1 MPLIQRLSMALS
13 VFEHG
18 SLMPFLTLLTTLSLL
33 QSAHAQPS
41 HIAAEPSVSEPRLIA
56 ATFRSNWCG
65 PCRILEPRF
74 DSVMQDYADASIEE
88 VRFDFSF
95 GRRGR
100 LAERAAEEGISEVYA
115 RSAGSTGYV
124 LLIDRETQDV
134 LAHITVRYA
143 DGDIRGAIE
152 HALAI
157 IEDRQDRGL

>member
-1 MPLIQRLSMALS
+1 MKALILAATL
-13 VFEHG
+13 G
-18 SLMPFLTLLTTLSLL
+18 TLLSGPAPQTGTT
-33 QSAHAQPS
+33 
-41 HIAAEPSVSEPRLIA
+41 EEPRLIA

-74 DSVMQDYADASIEE
+74 EAVMEDYASAEIEN

-100 LAERAAEEGISEVYA
+100 LAELAAEEGISEVYT

-143 DGDIRGAIE
+143 ECDIRGAIE
-152 HALAI
+152 HALTI
-157 IEDRQDRGL
+157 IEERKARGL

>member
-1 MPLIQRLSMALS
+1 MPRTLII
-13 VFEHG
+13 
-18 SLMPFLTLLTTLSLL
+18 TLFLSLIL
-33 QSAHAQPS
+33 APPLEAQ
-41 HIAAEPSVSEPRLIA
+41 AQETEPRLVA

-74 DSVMQDYADASIEE
+74 EVVMEDYTDAAIEG

-143 DGDIRGAIE
+143 ERDIRGAIE
-152 HALAI
+152 HALTI
-157 IEDRQDRGL
+157 IEDRQARGL